1 MESIDFL
8 QREIERELKSLRF
21 GHEPANLYEPMEYI
35 VELGGKRM
43 RPLLVLIGAS
53 LFETNYQKA
62 MKAAIGIELFHNFTL
77 LHDDIMDKATL
88 RRNRPTVHEKWSTDI
103 AILSGDA
110 LFVKASEYIMQV
122 DDAVLRSVMQLF
134 YKTAMQVCE
143 GQ

>member
-8 QREIERELKSLRF
+8 QREIEHEIKSLHF
-21 GHEPANLYEPMEYI
+21 GHEPANLYQPMEYI

-43 RPLLVLIGAS
+43 RPLLVLIGAG
-53 LFETNYQKA
+53 LFEANYQKA

-88 RRNRPTVHEKWSTDI
+88 RRNKPTVHEKWTADI

-110 LFVKASEYIMQV
+110 LFE
-122 DDAVLRSVMQLF
+122 
-134 YKTAMQVCE
+134 
-143 GQ
+143 